1 MATVITHRKS
11 STGGSS
17 PTTSNLALGEI
28 AINTNDGDL
37 YIKKSTGGTESI
49 VKFSPSLGSAAA
61 ATLITVDTFTGD
73 GSTRVYNLSSVPAA
87 DQFVFADINGI
98 RQHISTYSL
107 ASNSLTFTTA
117 PATGDLVEI
126 RVVNLSIAE
135 VILRDYASYIYTIT
149 STTSSVTGSDDN
161 SATLAYDVGKVN
173 VYQNG
178 VRLVNGSD
186 YTATNGTAVTLT
198 TAAENGDVIE
208 IESHGRASIVD
219 NSSLTPGTSA
229 LTTTTA
235 NQSVD
240 TFPAS
245 TFRTAKYIVQATA
258 GTAYHSSE
266 ITVMHDGTNTYTSE
280 YGTVQTGA
288 SLYTLSADINSGNVR
303 LLCTPTN
310 NNTTIKLQRITIGT

>member
-1 MATVITHRKS
+1 MATVIRHRKS

-28 AINTNDGDL
+28 AINTNDGEI

-49 VKFSPSLGSAAA
+49 VKFSPALGSAAA
-61 ATLITVDTFTGD
+61 STLITVDTFTGD
-73 GSTRVYNLSSVPAA
+73 GSTRVYALSSVPAA
-87 DQFVFADINGI
+87 DQFVFADVNGI

-107 ASNSLTFTTA
+107 AGNSLTFTTA
-117 PATGDLVEI
+117 PSTGDLVEI
-126 RVVNLSIAE
+126 RVVNLSTAE

-149 STTSSVTGSDDN
+149 STTSSVSGSDDN

-208 IESHGRASIVD
+208 VESHGRASIVD

-235 NQSVD
+235 NQSID
-240 TFPAS
+240 TFP
-245 TFRTAKYIVQATA
+245 TTTIRTAKYIVQATA
-258 GTAYHSSE
+258 GTAYHSTE

-288 SLYTLSADINSGNVR
+288 SLFTLSADINSGNVR
-303 LLCTPTN
+303 LLCTPSN
-310 NNTTIKLQRITIGT
+310 NNTTIKFQRMTVGV

>member
-73 GSTRVYNLSSVPAA
+73 GSTRVYTLSSVPAA

-98 RQHISTYSL
+98 RQHISAYSL

-126 RVVNLSIAE
+126 RVVNLSTAE
-135 VILRDYASYIYTIT
+135 VTLRDYASYIYTIT

>member
-73 GSTRVYNLSSVPAA
+73 GSTRVYTLSSVPVA

-266 ITVMHDGTNTYTSE
+266 INVMHDGTNTYTSE